1 MASGAPAKEQVSNQ
15 ELASEALETVH
26 VPPLTG
32 EWVLRLVTS
41 DTLPGD
47 TLSGIRFQKGFFT
60 LTGRTAVWA
69 QGWQLFKLSPLFGFG
84 FHADR
89 LLLDGQHMHNAFMH
103 ALVQTG
109 LIGTI
114 PFVGAFLWGWILLFK
129 ALRNRARLPAVHK
142 QLVIQAGGVLAFLS
156 LRAIPESTGAFFG
169 VDWLLLSPLLLYLQV
184 VNYAHTGREATA

>member
-1 MASGAPAKEQVSNQ
+1 ASAVPIEEQVS
-15 ELASEALETVH
+15 ALREVATKPAEIVI
-26 VPPLTG
+26 VPPPPG
-32 EWVLRLVTS
+32 AWALRLVPS
-41 DTLPGD
+41 DTLR
-47 TLSGIRFQKGFFT
+47 GIRFQKGFFT

-69 QGWQLFKLSPLFGFG
+69 QGWQLLKLSPLFGFG

-89 LLLDGQHMHNAFMH
+89 LLLDGQHMHNAVMH

-129 ALRNRARLPAVHK
+129 ALRNLARLPAVHK

-169 VDWLLLSPLLLYLQV
+169 VDWLLLAPLLLYLQV
-184 VNYAHTGREATA
+184 VNYAHTGGKAPA